1 MSSSLLLME
10 PMGGSFG
17 RFLPAGRSARIGA
30 WRPVVATGGLDLPG
44 SLSSRGARGMGV
56 RGSWGLALYVPGTAP
71 VDPGYIDSGSGLEF
85 ATCLLSADD
94 EEVLMLRLEC
104 VTQRFLPLTS
114 PSPGG
119 ELLAVFRSPTV
130 FFRWLDA
137 IRDYLL
143 PLYQMID
150 FGKVGHVAARW
161 MDTRFSTHKGFLI
174 QWLYLQKASGQ
185 GVRMHPPMMLL
196 AMVLVGALSSYE
208 WLSETMVG
216 DAAVR
221 DRGKRLCRMIVGSD
235 LLSLPLTIYIRMDH
249 AEYPDV
255 FVETT
260 RVSTLPASFA
270 LPWIGEAET
279 LFVFPWGF
287 RIGIAPYVSVGE
299 SG

>member
-44 SLSSRGARGMGV
+44 SLESELSSRGARGMGV

-85 ATCLLSADD
+85 ATDLLSADD

-174 QWLYLQKASGQ
+174 QWLYLQKGIRTGCPDAPSDDVVSHGVSRSTIILRMAVMECGPWLLVAIACKTRFTLIDHPRRFISGWI
-185 GVRMHPPMMLL
+185 ML
-196 AMVLVGALSSYE
+196 
-208 WLSETMVG
+208 
-216 DAAVR
+216 
-221 DRGKRLCRMIVGSD
+221 I
-235 LLSLPLTIYIRMDH
+235 IRMCCGD
-249 AEYPDV
+249 YPGV
-255 FVETT
+255 YA
-260 RVSTLPASFA
+260 LLASFA

-279 LFVFPWGF
+279 SFAFP
-287 RIGIAPYVSVGE
+287 
-299 SG
+299 